1 MYAPNRTSHVGEAPP
16 LLENR
21 DMSDASGSRLAR
33 TAWAMVALLVP
44 VAMLNYLDRQMLATM
59 KTSMV
64 ADIVGLQTDAQ
75 WGFVLACFKWVYAAL
90 SPVGGFIADR
100 FSRRLVI
107 ATSLF
112 AWSIVT
118 WATGHVTSYEGLVAT
133 RALMGVSEAFYIPA
147 ALALIADFHA
157 GPTRSRA
164 VGIHQTGIYLGLI
177 LGGFAGYVAD
187 APSLGWRWAF
197 DAGGLVGVLY
207 AVPLFFLLRD
217 PPRPADGKPRA
228 TPATA
233 LRELLGNRDFLLLVL
248 CFTLPAIAG
257 WVIKDWM
264 PVILKDRFGL
274 SQGKAGTTAVLWV
287 QVASII
293 GAVLGGII
301 ADLWMRRT
309 DRGRIYTSA
318 VGMMLFLP
326 ALFGLGDPGTV
337 TVAIVMLV
345 MFGIGWGFFDCNNM
359 PILSQVARPELRATG
374 YGLMN
379 LVSIS
384 FGGAG
389 DWGFGLLQDR
399 GVPLPLIFG
408 GFAGLALVSVA
419 IMLMIRPR
427 EA

>member
-1 MYAPNRTSHVGEAPP
+1 
-16 LLENR
+16 
-21 DMSDASGSRLAR
+21 
-33 TAWAMVALLVP
+33 MVALLVP
-44 VAMLNYLDRQMLATM
+44 VALLNYLDRQMLATM

-64 ADIVGLQTDAQ
+64 ADIVGIETDAQ
-75 WGFVLACFKWVYAAL
+75 WGFVLACFKWVYAVL
-90 SPVGGFIADR
+90 SPVGGYIADR

-107 ATSLF
+107 AVSLF
-112 AWSIVT
+112 AWSVVT
-118 WATGHVTSYEGLVAT
+118 WATGHVTTYEGLVAT

-164 VGIHQTGIYLGLI
+164 IGIHQTGIYIGLI

-197 DAGGLVGVLY
+197 EAGGLVGVLY

-217 PPRPADGKPRA
+217 PPRARA
-228 TPATA
+228 SGPGLTPGAA

-248 CFTLPAIAG
+248 YFTLPAIAG

-264 PVILKDRFGL
+264 PVILKQQFGL
-274 SQGKAGTTAVLWV
+274 SQGEAGTMAVLWV
-287 QVASII
+287 QVASIV
-293 GAVLGGII
+293 GAVLGGIV
-301 ADLWMRRT
+301 ADRWMRRT

-318 VGMMLFLP
+318 LGMLLFLP
-326 ALFGLGDPGTV
+326 ALFGLGNPGTV
-337 TVAIVMLV
+337 TVAVTMLV
-345 MFGIGWGFFDCNNM
+345 VFGIGWGFFDCNNM

-399 GVPLPLIFG
+399 GVPLPVIFG
-408 GFAGLALVSVA
+408 AFTALALVSVVVV
-419 IMLMIRPR
+419 LLIRPR
-427 EA
+427 HA